1 VVWQSVDELI
11 EALNIGE
18 ARAVAAIA
26 SLRSLRQQVEENVR
40 QLEGPNAAFEHVDFF
55 VDMFGRAAD
64 EIGRISRDL
73 PQGIRRVH
81 GDALRQIASNS
92 AVEQRR
98 SVMFRDKWIN
108 KPLPYEAMRPVLNGI
123 SNTIREQLDVL
134 RGLTDIASALD
145 TLLTKADEKE
155 EKGFDRRALFTRL
168 FKPPDGDR

>member
-1 VVWQSVDELI
+1 
-11 EALNIGE
+11 
-18 ARAVAAIA
+18 
-26 SLRSLRQQVEENVR
+26 
-40 QLEGPNAAFEHVDFF
+40 
-55 VDMFGRAAD
+55 MFGRAAD

-123 SNTIREQLDVL
+123 SNTIREQLDLL